1 MDVHG
6 VPININ
12 EIPQWNR
19 LCVDEHDEEFIDEFR
34 NKVSDDSI
42 PEVDVK
48 CNEKDNY
55 VNMEINIPRGVE
67 GEIEHA
73 RVKKRALDRD
83 GRPIGKCNKNPI
95 LDTRAY
101 EVEYTDGTIEIL
113 PANIIAENI
122 LAQVDAEGH
131 TELSLEEIIDH
142 RTNNEAVKKEQS
154 SVVDSNN
161 KGVKRKRTT
170 KGWDLCVQ
178 WKGGSTSWVAL
189 KDMKNGYPVQTAQ
202 YAIKN
207 KLEDE
212 PAFKWWVNYAM
223 RKADR
228 IISKLKSNY
237 WQICW

>member
-83 GRPIGKCNKNPI
+83 GRPIGK
-95 LDTRAY
+95 
-101 EVEYTDGTIEIL
+101 
-113 PANIIAENI
+113 
-122 LAQVDAEGH
+122 
-131 TELSLEEIIDH
+131 
-142 RTNNEAVKKEQS
+142 
-154 SVVDSNN
+154 
-161 KGVKRKRTT
+161 
-170 KGWDLCVQ
+170 
-178 WKGGSTSWVAL
+178 
-189 KDMKNGYPVQTAQ
+189 
-202 YAIKN
+202 
-207 KLEDE
+207 
-212 PAFKWWVNYAM
+212 
-223 RKADR
+223 
-228 IISKLKSNY
+228 
-237 WQICW
+237 